1 MAIQKPG
8 RLIFLSGPSCMG
20 KGTLVKVLKKFH
32 RELYDNLKRVV
43 LYNSRPPRPGET
55 DGVEFHFRP
64 RAYVEKMVKDKGL
77 LAIEV
82 RGGDLHAVNV
92 NKLHKIVKKHD
103 AILIDTPYMVKA
115 LREHPDMP
123 QVPILSI
130 IMVPISQEEI
140 LFYKSMAS
148 QVFPLEDFVTDLMR
162 RKLLRRTLK
171 QKNILSLKDLEQIE
185 LRAHFAYP
193 ELKEAHHFD
202 YVLVNHE
209 GGDAEYWSSFYYP
222 VGDPL
227 KCLNAFADLLR
238 GKQPAWAE
246 KWDKDL
252 VP

>member
-1 MAIQKPG
+1 MANQKTG

-20 KGTLVKVLKKFH
+20 KGTLIKVLKKFH

-43 LYNSRPPRPGET
+43 LYNSRQPRPGET

-64 RAYVEKMVKDKGL
+64 RGYVERMVKEKGL

-82 RGGDLHAVNV
+82 RGDLHAVNV
-92 NKLHKIVKKHD
+92 KKIHKIVKKHD

-115 LREHPDMP
+115 MRDHPDMP
-123 QVPILSI
+123 KVPILSI
-130 IMVPISQEEI
+130 LMVPLSREEI
-140 LFYKSMAS
+140 LFYKSIAG
-148 QVFPLEDFVTDLMR
+148 QIFPLEDFVTDLMR
-162 RKLLRRTLK
+162 RKLLRRTRK
-171 QKNILSLKDLEQIE
+171 QKNNLSLKDLEEIE
-185 LRAHFAYP
+185 LRARNAYG

-209 GGDAEYWSSFYYP
+209 GGDSEYWSSFYYP

-227 KCLNAFADLLR
+227 KVLNAFAELLR
-238 GKQPAWAE
+238 GQQPAWAE
-246 KWDKDL
+246 KWEKDL